1 MDVLRTKAP
10 IGVKRSASDRRLPCA
25 SFLSFIVLN
34 LMMLNI
40 FSFLPGRLWK
50 KKGLP
55 LLAMVRPSI
64 TRKKMGDN
72 TNSPTRA
79 TRKSKIGLKMD
90 LYILCVNFY
99 SIIIDSTFR
108 SQSNTLLSQ
117 CHTVYSSV
125 KTQYAK
131 YYLFTKLALY

>member
-1 MDVLRTKAP
+1 MRFST
-10 IGVKRSASDRRLPCA
+10 SYTNLPCA
-25 SFLSFIVLN
+25 SFLSFILLN
-34 LMMLNI
+34 LIMLNI
-40 FSFLPGRLWK
+40 FSFLPGRFWK

-55 LLAMVRPSI
+55 LFTKVRPI
-64 TRKKMGDN
+64 IATRKMGDN